1 MKKIAILALI
11 VFALVGSAAAA
22 LGSGY
27 PVAVVAA
34 DDEDT
39 ILVLGKFASGAG
51 QFTQAEADG
60 LVNTVAA
67 LVQGF
72 LGSTGG
78 AVVLNPTQMAGYGLG
93 DADNVKALAKANYP
107 AWGVDIF
114 VFVDISKTAETAP
127 GYGPNMRL
135 SVYVVDMATLL
146 GPPIPA
152 GDLYIASI
160 EVPYMYTTLLNS
172 LL

>member
-1 MKKIAILALI
+1 MKKIVILALI
-11 VFALVGSAAAA
+11 VFALVGSVATA

-27 PVAVVAA
+27 PVAVIAA
-34 DDEDT
+34 DTDST
-39 ILVLGKFASGAG
+39 ILVLGKFASGTG

-60 LVNTVAA
+60 LVNTITA

-78 AVVLNPTQMAGYGLG
+78 VVVLNPSQMAGYGLG
-93 DADNVKALAKANYP
+93 DADNVRALAKANYI
-107 AWGVDIF
+107 AWGADIF
-114 VFVDISKTAETAP
+114 VFIDIKKTATEYVS

-135 SVYVVDMATLL
+135 DVLVADLSTELGLPGDYLYAT
-146 GPPIPA
+146 
-152 GDLYIASI
+152 SI
-160 EVPYMYTTLLNS
+160 EIPYMYAQLLSS